1 MRVPDDA
8 APDPAGVRGVPGA
21 SPVSGAQGRRLAG
34 ERLRRAILAGDMAPG
49 QRLVEEEL
57 AGLFGVTR
65 ASLRGALFDLAAD
78 GLAERIPNRGARVRA
93 VTMAEA
99 VAITECRMALEGLCA
114 AKAAERVTGPQAGRL
129 RQLGARLEEAVAA
142 GEPLKYSALNHEL
155 HKAVREISGQQVAA
169 ALLERLNGQL
179 VRHQFQLSLRPGR
192 PQQSLPE
199 HLAIIAAITAGRPA
213 QAEQATRR
221 HLRSVITAL
230 LDQDKLDQHK
240 LDQHEEEAR

>member
-1 MRVPDDA
+1 M
-8 APDPAGVRGVPGA
+8 PGA

-34 ERLRRAILAGDMAPG
+34 EWLRRAILAGDMAPG

-57 AGLFGVTR
+57 AGLIGVTR
-65 ASLRGALFDLAAD
+65 ASVRAALFDLAAD

-93 VTMAEA
+93 VTVAEA

-114 AKAAERVTGPQAGRL
+114 AKAAERVTGPQADRL
-129 RQLGARLEEAVAA
+129 RQLGGELQRAVAD

-155 HKAVREISGQQVAA
+155 HRLVREISGQQVAA

-192 PQQSLPE
+192 SQASLPE
-199 HLAIIAAITAGRPA
+199 HLAIISAITGRRPA
-213 QAEQATRR
+213 EAEEATRR

-230 LDQDKLDQHK
+230 LDQHKLDQHK
-240 LDQHEEEAR
+240 LDQHKLDQHKLDQHKLDPHEEEAR